1 MSRRQHLLQKY
12 FAREC
17 TRAELEE
24 LFQCLQQ
31 APVSRDDDQIIRD
44 IWQQLHAAN
53 ELSPQ
58 ESSALY
64 QQLSGQLTRRA
75 FPIGRMAAGL
85 TGVLFCLALVYYL
98 WMGGPVTQ
106 TAGYGETR
114 TVVLP
119 DQSTVVLNANSSIR
133 YDRQWAQDKP
143 RMVQLEGE
151 AYFSVQHLQNNQSF
165 TVYTDNLAVEV
176 LGTEFNV
183 QHRRGT
189 TRVTLASGKIKLNTL
204 DETLTAAAG
213 VIMKPG
219 EQATLTPDHTFTLTA
234 VESAPVLA
242 WTNHELIFEDTPLEE
257 VAQTI
262 EDLYGRPV
270 IIESDSIRQLK
281 LTGTLPND
289 DMNTLLGLLH
299 EIFAIQVVEK
309 DEQIHLKK

>member
-1 MSRRQHLLQKY
+1 MSRRQRLLRKY
-12 FAREC
+12 FARQC

-24 LFQCLQQ
+24 LFQYLQQ
-31 APVSRDDDQIIRD
+31 APVGREDEQIIRD
-44 IWQQLHAAN
+44 IWQQLHTAD

-64 QQLSGQLTRRA
+64 QQLSGRLTRT
-75 FPIGRMAAGL
+75 FPVRRVAAGL

-98 WMGGPVTQ
+98 WIGESVTQ

-133 YDRQWAQDKP
+133 YDRRWAQDKP
-143 RMVQLEGE
+143 RVVQLEGE

-165 TVYTDNLAVEV
+165 TVHTDNLAVEV

-183 QHRRGT
+183 LHRRGST
-189 TRVTLASGKIKLNTL
+189 QVTLASGKIKLNTL
-204 DETLTAAAG
+204 NETPAAAVE

-219 EQATLTPDHTFTLTA
+219 EQATLTPDHTFTLIP

-242 WTNHELIFEDTPLEE
+242 WTNNELIFEDTPLEE

-262 EDLYGRPV
+262 EDLYGQPV

-281 LTGTLPND
+281 LTGALPNN
-289 DMNTLLGLLH
+289 DMSTLLGLLH
-299 EIFAIQVVEK
+299 EIFAIQAIEK
-309 DEQIHLKK
+309 DERIYLRK

>member
-1 MSRRQHLLQKY
+1 MSRRQRLLRKY
-12 FAREC
+12 FARQC

-24 LFQCLQQ
+24 LFQYLQQ
-31 APVSRDDDQIIRD
+31 APVGREDEQIIRD
-44 IWQQLHAAN
+44 IWQQLHTAD

-64 QQLSGQLTRRA
+64 QQLSGRLTRT
-75 FPIGRMAAGL
+75 FPVRRVAAGL

-98 WMGGPVTQ
+98 WIGGSVTQ

-133 YDRQWAQDKP
+133 YDRHWTQDKP
-143 RMVQLEGE
+143 RVVQLAGE

-183 QHRRGT
+183 LNRRGGT
-189 TRVTLASGKIKLNTL
+189 QVTLASGKIKLNTL
-204 DETLTAAAG
+204 NETPAAAAE

-219 EQATLTPDHTFTLTA
+219 EQATLTLDHTFTLTP

-242 WTNHELIFEDTPLEE
+242 WTNHELIFENTPLEE

-262 EDLYGRPV
+262 EDLYGQPV

-281 LTGTLPND
+281 LTGALPNN
-289 DMNTLLGLLH
+289 DMSTLLGLLR
-299 EIFAIQVVEK
+299 EIFAIQVIEK
-309 DEQIHLKK
+309 DERIYLRK